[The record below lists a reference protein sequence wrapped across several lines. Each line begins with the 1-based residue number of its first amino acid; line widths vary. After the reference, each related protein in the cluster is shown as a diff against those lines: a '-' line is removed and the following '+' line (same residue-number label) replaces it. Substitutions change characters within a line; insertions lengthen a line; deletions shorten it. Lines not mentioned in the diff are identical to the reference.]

1 MTINI
6 VLEAGDVQSGSV
18 DLSWEGQ
25 AELELSVG
33 PLIRGR
39 FLNMDFGTLNG
50 ISHRTDVTLRIE
62 GLQYELTSV
71 ERSGAF
77 EAVADR
83 GETGLC

>member
-1 MTINI
+1 M
-6 VLEAGDVQSGSV
+6 
-18 DLSWEGQ
+18 EGE

-33 PLIRGR
+33 PFLRGR
-39 FLNMDFGTLNG
+39 FLNMDIGTLNG
-50 ISHRTDVTLRIE
+50 IANRIDVTLRIE

-83 GETGLC
+83 R